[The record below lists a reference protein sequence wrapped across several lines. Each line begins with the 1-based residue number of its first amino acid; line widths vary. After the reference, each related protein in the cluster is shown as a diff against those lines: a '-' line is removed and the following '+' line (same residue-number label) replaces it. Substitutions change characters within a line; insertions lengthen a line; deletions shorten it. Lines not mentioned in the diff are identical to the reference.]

1 MSSSKSEKKIVKKT
15 AKKAT
20 PLAKDKSPMG
30 SKIGGEAVGALHI
43 RKRAMVHMKVDKICK
58 HTIHTRAND
67 KTTRDMFRL
76 AGTSTSK
83 DHQKLSK
90 IVSKED
96 AMKAKKELGL
106 KVVECKTQRAKK
118 VKVEKKEK
126 SEKPKVKKAEKEKS
140 EKPKVKKAKNATKA
154 KKPKSD

>member
-1 MSSSKSEKKIVKKT
+1 
-15 AKKAT
+15 
-20 PLAKDKSPMG
+20 
-30 SKIGGEAVGALHI
+30 
-43 RKRAMVHMKVDKICK
+43 
-58 HTIHTRAND
+58 
-67 KTTRDMFRL
+67 MFRL

-106 KVVECKTQRAKK
+106 KVVDCKTQRAKK
-118 VKVEKKEK
+118 VKAEK
-126 SEKPKVKKAEKEKS
+126 KEKS

-154 KKPKSD
+154 KKPKSE